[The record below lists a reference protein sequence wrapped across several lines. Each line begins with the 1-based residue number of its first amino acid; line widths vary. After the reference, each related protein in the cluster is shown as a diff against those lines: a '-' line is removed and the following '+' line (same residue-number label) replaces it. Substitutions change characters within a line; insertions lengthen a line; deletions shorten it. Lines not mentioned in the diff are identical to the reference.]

1 VKRRLIEPGHGG
13 LSIRR
18 QCMLLGLGRS
28 TWHYQP
34 VEADQDDLRLMRRL
48 DEQYLRTPFYGSRR
62 MTLWLCGN
70 AEEINRKRLQRLMRT
85 MGIEAIYPKPRTT
98 RRNPEHR
105 VFPYLLRGVEIAR
118 PDHVWS
124 TDITYVPMPRGFMY
138 VLLRLPLAVR
148 PIFEEWLARNYP
160 EKADRV
166 LALIRSTREGRL
178 NNSQF
183 GQRMRGQGPYAE
195 QINQAFKI
203 FKKKFGL
210 DRGLPPLDSTQFVP
224 PKPRTGQMRLF

>member
-1 VKRRLIEPGHGG
+1 MKRRLIEPGHDG

-18 QCMLLGLGRS
+18 QCLLLGLGRS

-34 VEADQDDLRLMRRL
+34 VEDDEDDLRLMRRL

-70 AEEINRKRLQRLMRT
+70 DEEINRKRVQRLMRT

-138 VLLRLPLAVR
+138 LTAVIDWYSR
-148 PIFEEWLARNYP
+148 YGRN
-160 EKADRV
+160 DRSG
-166 LALIRSTREGRL
+166 A
-178 NNSQF
+178 
-183 GQRMRGQGPYAE
+183 
-195 QINQAFKI
+195 
-203 FKKKFGL
+203 
-210 DRGLPPLDSTQFVP
+210 
-224 PKPRTGQMRLF
+224 

>member
-1 VKRRLIEPGHGG
+1 VKRRLIEPEHDG

-70 AEEINRKRLQRLMRT
+70 AEEINRKRVQRLMRT

-124 TDITYVPMPRGFMY
+124 TDISVP
-138 VLLRLPLAVR
+138 
-148 PIFEEWLARNYP
+148 
-160 EKADRV
+160 
-166 LALIRSTREGRL
+166 
-178 NNSQF
+178 Q
-183 GQRMRGQGPYAE
+183 
-195 QINQAFKI
+195 QAA
-203 FKKKFGL
+203 
-210 DRGLPPLDSTQFVP
+210 
-224 PKPRTGQMRLF
+224 

>member
-1 VKRRLIEPGHGG
+1 MKRRLIEPEHNG

-18 QCMLLGLGRS
+18 QCLLLGLGRS

-34 VEADQDDLRLMRRL
+34 VEDDEDDLRLMRRL

-70 AEEINRKRLQRLMRT
+70 DEEINRKRVQRLMRT

-124 TDITYVPMPRGFMY
+124 TDISVP
-138 VLLRLPLAVR
+138 
-148 PIFEEWLARNYP
+148 
-160 EKADRV
+160 
-166 LALIRSTREGRL
+166 
-178 NNSQF
+178 Q
-183 GQRMRGQGPYAE
+183 
-195 QINQAFKI
+195 QAA
-203 FKKKFGL
+203 
-210 DRGLPPLDSTQFVP
+210 
-224 PKPRTGQMRLF
+224 

>member
-1 VKRRLIEPGHGG
+1 MKRRLIEPEHDG

-70 AEEINRKRLQRLMRT
+70 AEEINRKRVQRLMRT
-85 MGIEAIYPKPRTT
+85 MGIEAIHPKPRTT

-124 TDITYVPMPRGFMY
+124 TDISVP
-138 VLLRLPLAVR
+138 
-148 PIFEEWLARNYP
+148 
-160 EKADRV
+160 
-166 LALIRSTREGRL
+166 
-178 NNSQF
+178 Q
-183 GQRMRGQGPYAE
+183 
-195 QINQAFKI
+195 QAA
-203 FKKKFGL
+203 
-210 DRGLPPLDSTQFVP
+210 
-224 PKPRTGQMRLF
+224 